1 MPRPDSLDACSVK
14 VVHASRVRSA
24 RGRLT
29 SISETDRI
37 CALFR
42 LLGDRTRVRI
52 LEALLLGDEFCVCD
66 LAATVGALETTVS
79 QSLRLLR
86 AAGLVR
92 ARREGR
98 MVFYTLADAT
108 VRRLL
113 EGARAGALA
122 EAPDS
127 GARRRLRGA
136 RRGTARG
143 ALPSS

>member
-1 MPRPDSLDACSVK
+1 MPRSDSLDSCSVK

-24 RGRLT
+24 RARRT
-29 SISETDRI
+29 PPSDIERI

-42 LLGDRTRVRI
+42 LLGDPTRMRI

-98 MVFYTLADAT
+98 MVFYTLSNAT

-113 EGARAGALA
+113 EDARSGALA
-122 EAPDS
+122 EAPD
-127 GARRRLRGA
+127 GRVRRA
-136 RRGTARG
+136 ARGTR
-143 ALPSS
+143 

>member
-1 MPRPDSLDACSVK
+1 MSRADSLDSCSAK
-14 VVHASRVRSA
+14 VVHASKVRSA
-24 RGRLT
+24 RARRAPT
-29 SISETDRI
+29 PEVERI

-42 LLGDRTRVRI
+42 LLGDLTRVRI

-98 MVFYTLADAT
+98 MVYYTLADAT

-113 EGARAGALA
+113 ESARTGAPS
-122 EAPDS
+122 EAPD
-127 GARRRLRGA
+127 GRVRRAARAA
-136 RRGTARG
+136 R
-143 ALPSS
+143 

>member
-1 MPRPDSLDACSVK
+1 MPRSDSLDACSVK
-14 VVHASRVRSA
+14 VVDASRVRSA
-24 RGRLT
+24 RARLT
-29 SISETDRI
+29 AASEMERI

-42 LLGDRTRVRI
+42 VLGDPTRVRL
-52 LEALLLGDEFCVCD
+52 LEALLLGDELCVCD

-98 MVFYTLADAT
+98 MVFYALSDAT

-113 EGARAGALA
+113 EDARNGALR
-122 EAPDS
+122 EAPEADP
-127 GARRRLRGA
+127 RRRSRGV
-136 RRGTARG
+136 R
-143 ALPSS
+143 

>member
-1 MPRPDSLDACSVK
+1 M
-14 VVHASRVRSA
+14 
-24 RGRLT
+24 
-29 SISETDRI
+29 
-37 CALFR
+37 
-42 LLGDRTRVRI
+42 RI

-98 MVFYTLADAT
+98 MVFYTLSDAT

-113 EGARAGALA
+113 EDTRAGALS
-122 EAPDS
+122 EAPDA
-127 GARRRLRGA
+127 GVRRPARGA
-136 RRGTARG
+136 R
-143 ALPSS
+143 

>member
-1 MPRPDSLDACSVK
+1 VPRTDSLDSCSVK
-14 VVHASRVRSA
+14 VVHAARVRSA
-24 RGRLT
+24 RARR
-29 SISETDRI
+29 SPPSEIERI

-42 LLGDRTRVRI
+42 LLGDPTRMRI

-98 MVFYTLADAT
+98 MVFYTLSDAT

-113 EGARAGALA
+113 EDTRAGALA
-122 EAPDS
+122 EAPDA
-127 GARRRLRGA
+127 GVRRPARGA
-136 RRGTARG
+136 R
-143 ALPSS
+143 

>member
-1 MPRPDSLDACSVK
+1 MPRTDSPDSCSVK
-14 VVHASRVRSA
+14 VVHASRVRAA
-24 RGRLT
+24 RARRTPLPE
-29 SISETDRI
+29 IERI

-42 LLGDRTRVRI
+42 LLGDPTRMRI

-92 ARREGR
+92 ARRDGR
-98 MVFYTLADAT
+98 MVFYTLSDGT

-113 EGARAGALA
+113 EDARAGALA
-122 EAPDS
+122 EAPDTRV
-127 GARRRLRGA
+127 RRPARGA
-136 RRGTARG
+136 R
-143 ALPSS
+143 